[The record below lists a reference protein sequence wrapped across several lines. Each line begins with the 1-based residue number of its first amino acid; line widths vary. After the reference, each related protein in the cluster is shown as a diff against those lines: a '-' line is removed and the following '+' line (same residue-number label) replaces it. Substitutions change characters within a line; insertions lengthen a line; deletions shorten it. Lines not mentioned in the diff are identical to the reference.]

1 MKIPENAILRIKFMA
16 KKQRSIQGLKFGDR
30 QNTIDQLMNI
40 GVECSPNNSDD
51 NVQDT
56 RNAEELITIDTNE
69 VDNNVDTDEVCNT
82 ADTDEVIND
91 DDNNNTNEMV
101 NNNEN
106 SD

>member
-30 QNTIDQLMNI
+30 QNTIDQLMTI

-69 VDNNVDTDEVCNT
+69 VDTNVDADEV
-82 ADTDEVIND
+82 VND
-91 DDNNNTNEMV
+91 DDNNNANEMI
-101 NNNEN
+101 NNN
-106 SD
+106 

>member
-1 MKIPENAILRIKFMA
+1 MKMPENAISRINFIA
-16 KKQRSIQGLKFGDR
+16 KKKRSIKRLKC
-30 QNTIDQLMNI
+30 IDSHNI
-40 GVECSPNNSDD
+40 IDHLISAGVEHEPNNNDD
-51 NVQDT
+51 NIQDT
-56 RNAEELITIDTNE
+56 GNAKEVILIDTNE